1 MVRGVSPGEELVQA
15 GQAEASG
22 PSHIEGTGYD
32 DETVGLS
39 VSLQSKRSWAWG
51 C

>member
-1 MVRGVSPGEELVQA
+1 MVSGVSPGDELGQA
-15 GQAEASG
+15 RQAEASG
-22 PSHIEGTGYD
+22 PSHMEGTGYND
-32 DETVGLS
+32 VAVGLS

>member
-1 MVRGVSPGEELVQA
+1 MRGVSPGDELGQA
-15 GQAEASG
+15 QQAEASG
-22 PSHIEGTGYD
+22 PSHIESTGYD
-32 DETVGLS
+32 DAAVGLS